1 MFFRE
6 EKSMKQRVFAAV
18 LAILINL
25 TWSGSSSAVPLAE
38 SLAHQVSYHLEHESV
53 GQGEPVLVD
62 VDLENLTSSPT
73 EIGLGGD
80 GNGNIDIKL
89 VKPDG
94 ERVARRPIDGR
105 NRLVFSGKVHLEPGG
120 TYREVIVL
128 NEWVDFDQIGSY
140 VVEMGLKSSP
150 SLMVRLDVKVSA
162 KDISV
167 LELRCSELLS
177 RITGEASAQES
188 IASAKALS
196 FIDDPIVVPYWEK
209 LLDRSDFGDNAV
221 SALARVGN
229 NAAAK
234 ALISKMDIADQQIRE
249 SIRRALRTL
258 SDRTNDESLKTS
270 IDEALK
276 K

>member
-1 MFFRE
+1 
-6 EKSMKQRVFAAV
+6 
-18 LAILINL
+18 
-25 TWSGSSSAVPLAE
+25 
-38 SLAHQVSYHLEHESV
+38 
-53 GQGEPVLVD
+53 
-62 VDLENLTSSPT
+62 
-73 EIGLGGD
+73 
-80 GNGNIDIKL
+80 
-89 VKPDG
+89 
-94 ERVARRPIDGR
+94 
-105 NRLVFSGKVHLEPGG
+105 
-120 TYREVIVL
+120 
-128 NEWVDFDQIGSY
+128 
-140 VVEMGLKSSP
+140 
-150 SLMVRLDVKVSA
+150 MVRLDVKVSA